1 MARCQKRLQGY
12 GRRSRGKTEAWG
24 RPLQLRERIIRNLK
38 EVIDPETLV
47 DVISMGLIKN
57 LNVTE
62 DGSVSVEV
70 QPSSPVCPL
79 ALPLALAIQN
89 ALKSLRDIKDL
100 SVIVRDHRMA
110 DKGI

>member
-1 MARCQKRLQGY
+1 M
-12 GRRSRGKTEAWG
+12 
-24 RPLQLRERIIRNLK
+24 QLREKVIQELR

-62 DGSVSVEV
+62 DGKVSLEF

-79 ALPLALAIQN
+79 ALPLALDIQN
-89 ALKSLRDIKDL
+89 ALKTLSEIQDL
-100 SVIVRDHRMA
+100 SVTISNHRMA
-110 DKGI
+110 DEVNRYLKEVRE